1 MPLLKFITRLEFL
14 LFCKR
19 QIIPLILWIIL
30 ASFGAVWAAPTA
42 LLADSVDTPEVRWS
56 AVDSTRV
63 DAETGA
69 VLLFGSAWVE
79 LDGMRLEAERIV
91 YTSEDD
97 RACAYG
103 VRDSLGVLQGRPVLI
118 QGAQRFEQ
126 DSLCFDLETRRGYSV
141 HAVTQQGEAYF
152 HAGVSKRQADE
163 TIHVANGMFTT
174 CDAANPHYHFQ
185 LNKAIMIPGEKI
197 VSGPFFLKVRK
208 VPMPLG
214 LPFGWFPTAPE
225 KRSRG
230 LLMPGYGD
238 GGELGFFLKDLG
250 YYVPIGEYAG
260 FRLVGDVYSG
270 GTWALRTS
278 ANYAIRYKAS
288 GALNLS
294 FQRRRVGFSGAT
306 DLSIDKTFFVRWN
319 HTRDPRS
326 RPFSRFSA
334 NVNFGSSNNFQSNLS
349 SSQQE
354 FLSNTFQSSIQWSH
368 SLPQTPFS
376 LAASARHTQNS
387 TTGNVDV
394 TVPSLT
400 VNMNRSSVAKL
411 LGVAAGRSRLLDDV
425 QLTASSRFEQT
436 FSAPDSVIS
445 AGQWSD
451 VVARNGLKHTA
462 SATSSLRL
470 GFVSITPSASYN
482 EFWAFQQI
490 DQQAVELSPGVFELN
505 SDTLNGFASTRDW
518 RVSANAS
525 TRFYGMFRL
534 GSNSRLSA
542 IRHVLSP
549 SVGLSYTPENTR
561 TRELTLGD
569 DVVTW
574 NPFGLSRFLPGDIR
588 SSGAA
593 NFSLSQNLEA
603 KVKTRDGE
611 VKKVKLIDNIVTSA
625 NYNFMADSI
634 RLSEITTRAFT
645 NLFNRVNVNVSAT
658 HNAYARDSL
667 GQVTNQLLSNQGLG
681 LARLTRANAALGSS
695 FQGGNESGWPWNV
708 RLDYTVNANR
718 VWNATV
724 QADSTQLRQSFN
736 VRGGATL
743 FNHWRVDIQSGY
755 DLVQREL
762 TPTNLNIVWDLH
774 CWELAVNWI
783 PFGARQSFYIRL
795 NIKASMLRDLKIE
808 ARSSNGQ
815 LIF

>member
-1 MPLLKFITRLEFL
+1 MPLSKFRTTLVAHPLPFR
-14 LFCKR
+14 R
-19 QIIPLILWIIL
+19 IIPLILWII
-30 ASFGAVWAAPTA
+30 AAVAAVCEVRA
-42 LLADSVDTPEVRWS
+42 GGVVADSSGTPEIRWS
-56 AVDSTRV
+56 AADSTLV

-69 VLLFGSAWVE
+69 VRMYGNAWVE
-79 LDGMRLEAERIV
+79 MEDLRLEAAHIV

-97 RACAYG
+97 KACAYG
-103 VRDSLGVLQGRPVLI
+103 VRDSTGAWFGRPVLV
-118 QGAQRFEQ
+118 QGGQRFEQ

-163 TIHVANGMFTT
+163 RIHVADGMFTT
-174 CDAANPHYHFQ
+174 CDAPNPHYHFQ

-197 VSGPFFLKVRK
+197 VSGPFFMKVRK

-225 KRSRG
+225 KRSHG

-238 GGELGFFLKDLG
+238 GGDLGFFLKDLG
-250 YYVPIGEYAG
+250 YYVPIGDVAG
-260 FRLVGDVYSG
+260 LRLVGDIYTG
-270 GTWALRTS
+270 GTWALRTT
-278 ANYAIRYKAS
+278 ANYSVRYKGS

-294 FQRRRVGFSGAT
+294 FQRRRVGFNGSG

-319 HTRDPRS
+319 HTRDPRA
-326 RPFSRFSA
+326 RPNSRFSG
-334 NVNFGSSNNFQSNLS
+334 NVNFGSSNNFQTNLS

-354 FLSNTFQSSIQWSH
+354 FLSNTFQSSVQWSH
-368 SLPQTPFS
+368 SLPRTPFS

-400 VNMNRSSVAKL
+400 LNMNRSSVAKL
-411 LGVAAGRSRLLDDV
+411 VGLSPGRARLLDEI
-425 QLTASSRFEQT
+425 QITASSRFEQA

-445 AGQWSD
+445 AGDWGA
-451 VVARNGLKHTA
+451 VEARNGMKHNVTA
-462 SATSSLRL
+462 NSSLRL

-482 EFWAFQQI
+482 EFWAFSTV
-490 DQQAVELSPGVFELN
+490 DQRVEETEPGVFGVV
-505 SDTLNGFASTRDW
+505 SDTLSGFTSTRDW

-534 GSNSRLSA
+534 GANSRVPA

-549 SVGLSYTPENTR
+549 SIGLSYTPENTR

-603 KVKTRDGE
+603 KVRNAEGDLR
-611 VKKVKLIDNIVTSA
+611 KVKLIDNVVTSA

-645 NLFNRVNVNVSAT
+645 NLFNRVSVNLSAT
-658 HNAYARDSL
+658 HNAYARDSS
-667 GQVTNQLLSNQGLG
+667 GQITNEFLASRGEG
-681 LARLTRANAALGSS
+681 LARLTRANAALGTS
-695 FQGGNESGWPWNV
+695 FQGGNDAGWPWNA
-708 RLDYTVNANR
+708 RIDYTLNANR
-718 VWNATV
+718 SFDPSA
-724 QADSTQLRQSFN
+724 QADTTILRQSVN
-736 VRGGATL
+736 LRGGATL
-743 FNHWRVDIQSGY
+743 FEKWRVDVQSGY
-755 DLVQREL
+755 DLVQREF
-762 TPTNLNIVWDLH
+762 TPTTLNLVWDLH
-774 CWELAVNWI
+774 CWEFAANWV
-783 PFGARQSFYIRL
+783 PFGARKSFYLRL
-795 NIKASMLRDLKIE
+795 NIKASMLRDLKLE
-808 ARSSNGQ
+808 ARGADGQ

>member
-1 MPLLKFITRLEFL
+1 MARPLS
-14 LFCKR
+14 
-19 QIIPLILWIIL
+19 
-30 ASFGAVWAAPTA
+30 ASV
-42 LLADSVDTPEVRWS
+42 ADSLGTPEVRWF
-56 AVDSTRV
+56 AQDSTLI

-69 VLLFGSAWVE
+69 VRLFGSAWVE
-79 LDGMRLEAERIV
+79 TEGMRLEAARIV
-91 YTSEDD
+91 YTADDD
-97 RACAYG
+97 RACAFG
-103 VRDSLGVLQGRPVLI
+103 VRDSSGEWAGRPVLI
-118 QGAQRFEQ
+118 QGDQRFEQ

-141 HAVTQQGEAYF
+141 HAVTQQGEAFF

-163 TIHVANGMFTT
+163 RIHVADGMFTT
-174 CDAANPHYHFQ
+174 CDAPNPHYHFQ

-225 KRSRG
+225 KRSHG

-250 YYVPIGEYAG
+250 YYLPIGDRAG
-260 FRLVGDVYSG
+260 VRLVGDIYTG
-270 GTWALRTS
+270 GTWAVRST
-278 ANYAIRYKAS
+278 ADYNVRYRGS

-294 FQRRRVGFSGAT
+294 FQRRRVGFTGSSG
-306 DLSIDKTFFVRWN
+306 LSIDQAFFVRWN
-319 HTRDPRS
+319 HTRDPRAK
-326 RPFSRFSA
+326 PNSRFSA
-334 NVNFGSSNNFQSNLS
+334 NVNFGSSNNFQTNLS

-368 SLPQTPFS
+368 SLPRTPFS
-376 LAASARHTQNS
+376 VAASARHSQNS

-400 VNMNRSSVAKL
+400 LNMNRSSIAKL
-411 LGVAAGRSRLLDDV
+411 VGLPAGQFRLLDDL

-436 FSAPDSVIS
+436 FAAPDSILA
-445 AGQWSD
+445 AGRWSE
-451 VVARNGLKHTA
+451 VESRNGIKHSVA
-462 SATSSLRL
+462 ATSSLRL
-470 GFVSITPSASYN
+470 GFISITPNATYN
-482 EFWAFQQI
+482 EFWSFQQVDRRI
-490 DQQAVELSPGVFELN
+490 EEQEPGVFGVV
-505 SDTLNGFASTRDW
+505 SDTLAGFASTRDW

-534 GSNSRLSA
+534 GPNSRVPA

-569 DVVTW
+569 DVVEW
-574 NPFGLSRFLPGDIR
+574 NPFSLNRFTPSDIR

-603 KVKTRDGE
+603 KVRTQEGDL
-611 VKKVKLIDNIVTSA
+611 KKVKVIDNLVTSG

-634 RLSEITTRAFT
+634 RLSEVTTRAFT
-645 NLFNRVNVNVSAT
+645 NLFNRLSINLTAV
-658 HNAYARDSL
+658 HNAYARDSS
-667 GQVTNQLLSNQGLG
+667 GQITNEFLAQRGEG
-681 LARLTRANAALGSS
+681 LARLTRATAALGTS
-695 FQGGNESGWPWNV
+695 FQGGNESGWPWNA
-708 RLDYTVNANR
+708 RLDYALNANR
-718 VWNATV
+718 VFDSAT
-724 QADSTQLRQSFN
+724 QRDTTQLRQS
-736 VRGGATL
+736 VTARGGATL
-743 FNHWRVDIQSGY
+743 FERWRVDVQTGY
-755 DLVQREL
+755 DLVQHEL
-762 TPTNLNIVWDLH
+762 TPTTLNVTWDLH
-774 CWELAVNWI
+774 CWELAANWV

-795 NIKASMLRDLKIE
+795 NIKASMLRDLKLE
-808 ARSSNGQ
+808 ARGANGQ